1 MPEQDRVGEDLEM
14 VDIVE
19 NGDYTATT
27 FACLCNAGKKEE
39 DPLKDK
45 DQKEFLVA
53 SLAGISSS
61 PSPGLQVT
69 IIIIANNFQFFFYG
83 LEIIALQE
91 RRWIFVCSCN
101 LVGWERLQCLKFF

>member
-1 MPEQDRVGEDLEM
+1 MQMLSPCMPEQDRVGEDLEM
-14 VDIVE
+14 IDIAE

-27 FACLCNAGKKEE
+27 VACLCNAGK
-39 DPLKDK
+39 
-45 DQKEFLVA
+45 KEFLVA

-101 LVGWERLQCLKFF
+101 LVGWERLQCLKYF